1 MSPLVM
7 VQRVHAPTSKPP
19 PLPQPK
25 MAQKE
30 VDGQAVAKDE
40 EDITS
45 PAAARKRANAFN
57 SDYAA
62 SITTPV
68 KPMKTLHIPL
78 QRAVLLSTARRA
90 GHLKGEPLKSAE
102 EATVTPLRGGKK
114 GEEFP
119 SDETILP
126 DTLHERAAS
135 TPEGIFLIAFQY

>member
-30 VDGQAVAKDE
+30 VDGQAAAKD

-68 KPMKTLHIPL
+68 KPVKTLHIPL

-90 GHLKGEPLKSAE
+90 GHLKGEPLKRAE

-114 GEEFP
+114 EEFP

-135 TPEGIFLIAFQY
+135 TPEGIFLIVFQY